1 MADSASSEKD
11 EMKGGHPPAQKVGG
25 MRVVSHRRDSEKAS
39 GDAAAKSKEDKEP
52 SPEDKEEFGVDK
64 PTKAPSVSHKH
75 LFTNCNFNS

>member
-39 GDAAAKSKEDKEP
+39 DDAAAKSKEDKEP
-52 SPEDKEEFGVDK
+52 S
-64 PTKAPSVSHKH
+64 
-75 LFTNCNFNS
+75 L